1 MPQAIQKKFIILDN
15 RNNRDGIPLQ
25 GYTDNS
31 VWQKFIQVFFFHSLT
46 LKKMN
51 IERGYEHVRSKMGV
65 RRLFLDPR
73 RLIFTHVLTEMN
85 VIEDIRAVAV

>member
-1 MPQAIQKKFIILDN
+1 MVNLFKVTQTIQCGRSSFKF
-15 RNNRDGIPLQ
+15 
-25 GYTDNS
+25 
-31 VWQKFIQVFFFHSLT
+31 FFFHSLT

-51 IERGYEHVRSKMGV
+51 IEQGYEHVRSKMGV